1 MERRLQSDRFRYRPE
16 RAREE
21 EMKMF
26 VKKALLAAVAVMTL
40 AGTNAAMAVDRNHD
54 GIPDHSRLEHR
65 VMHDRYWRPGYGRFV
80 ERDRVFLELRNH
92 NYVRFV
98 GEPYFYRDHYVV
110 RTYNRFGRV
119 VFVEVN
125 PYTGA
130 FIGEIVL

>member
-1 MERRLQSDRFRYRPE
+1 MI
-16 RAREE
+16 
-21 EMKMF
+21 

-40 AGTNAAMAVDRNHD
+40 AGTGAATAMDRDHD
-54 GIPDHSRLEHR
+54 GRPDRSWAERHDHDGYRDAH
-65 VMHDRYWRPGYGRFV
+65 HDRYWRPGFGRFV
-80 ERDRVFLELRNH
+80 DRDRVFVELRRH
-92 NYVRFV
+92 NYVRFI